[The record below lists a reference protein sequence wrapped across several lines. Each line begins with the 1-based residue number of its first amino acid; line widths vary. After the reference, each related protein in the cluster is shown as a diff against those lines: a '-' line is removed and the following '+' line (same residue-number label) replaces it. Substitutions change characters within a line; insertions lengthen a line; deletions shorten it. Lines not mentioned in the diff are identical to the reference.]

1 MEKKSDPP
9 SGFSRPRT
17 RGGMRHP
24 RPSKLDEL
32 ARPPSGSSER
42 TLGPSTAA
50 PRERT
55 IDDLY
60 AEHWPYVRMLLL
72 GCGVDGQDVGDVAQT
87 VWMHVHRR
95 RDSYDAP
102 THKTPRA
109 WVTGFVVRCAA
120 NHRRTQRRR
129 ELVLMEDPGGVLAAQ
144 GLDAEQVTILRDL
157 HRLIPNEEQRVAL
170 LLQVRHGFTIAEIAA
185 VQEVTE
191 SAVEWRLSMARKSL
205 RNGDEKKAKSG
216 AYLGFG
222 SLEALAEALKPRPI
236 PDEVGRR
243 DWERIAERIRQ
254 EEASPGDPE
263 TEPPPEGPFPSDLP
277 PAVALPALASPT
289 LPALVTLG
297 KVKLAALVFLSFM
310 SGAGAGVG
318 CIAAWRAHETGRYT
332 HATPAMDAAPVASAK
347 AVPSST
353 PAARS
358 TGARAAAPSS
368 TPAAPSTSTRA
379 AAPSSTP
386 ATRAATLDEG
396 ESRRV
401 LSRMRDSMIAQQFSR
416 VLTLADQ
423 HARQFRT
430 THIRER
436 EALRIEALRETGRTN
451 DAEQRAR
458 AVIATHP
465 EHRGAMERAA
475 GRALP

>member
-1 MEKKSDPP
+1 
-9 SGFSRPRT
+9 
-17 RGGMRHP
+17 MRHR
-24 RPSKLDEL
+24 RPSTLDEL
-32 ARPPSGSSER
+32 AGPPSGSRER
-42 TLGPSTAA
+42 TIELSTAD
-50 PRERT
+50 PRGRT

-60 AEHWPYVRMLLL
+60 AEQWRYVRALLL
-72 GCGVDGQDVGDVAQT
+72 GCGVEAQDVGDVAQT

-109 WVTGFVVRCAA
+109 WITGFVVRCAA

-129 ELVLMEDPGGVLAAQ
+129 KLVLMEDPGGALAEQ
-144 GLDAEQVTILRDL
+144 GLNPEQVTLLRDF

-205 RNGDEKKAKSG
+205 RNGDEEKAKSG

-222 SLEALAEALKPRPI
+222 SLEALAEALKPGPI

-263 TEPPPEGPFPSDLP
+263 TEPPPSEPPPEGLP
-277 PAVALPALASPT
+277 PAMALPALASPT
-289 LPALVTLG
+289 LPALVTFG
-297 KVKLAALVFLSFM
+297 KVKLAALLFLSLM

-318 CIAAWRAHETGRYT
+318 CIVAWRAHETGRYA
-332 HATPAMDAAPVASAK
+332 HATPAMDAAPPASAK
-347 AVPSST
+347 AAPSST
-353 PAARS
+353 PAAPS

-368 TPAAPSTSTRA
+368 TPAAPSTGARA

-386 ATRAATLDEG
+386 RASAATLDEG

-401 LSRMRDSMIAQQFSR
+401 LSRMRDSMIARQFSR

-423 HARQFRT
+423 HARQFGA

-436 EALRIEALRETGRTN
+436 EALRIEALRETGRIN
-451 DAEQRAR
+451 DADQQAR
-458 AVIATHP
+458 AVIAAHP